1 MADQDGA
8 IGMEILG
15 GETMTEYFEGV
26 GELEGLQRGEM
37 LMPDFRASLHDL
49 QRQVMYGQFRNF
61 GMFSRRE
68 PMFERID
75 GPQYRQG
82 DVLLRP
88 IKVTKRGR
96 AETVKTERHVLAE
109 GEKTGHVH
117 VMENVRVADLFG
129 TNVVVADV
137 PTDLVHDEHKTI
149 TVDPG
154 AYEVVQQRE
163 YDPDDQ
169 QVSRA
174 MFD

>member
-1 MADQDGA
+1 MDNEFLTRERFQSMYLGA
-8 IGMEILG
+8 FPLINP
-15 GETMTEYFEGV
+15 F
-26 GELEGLQRGEM
+26 
-37 LMPDFRASLHDL
+37 H
-49 QRQVMYGQFRNF
+49 
-61 GMFSRRE
+61 RRE

-88 IKVTKRGR
+88 IEVTKRGR
-96 AETVKTERHVLAE
+96 KLTEKVKRHVLAE

-117 VMENVRVADLFG
+117 VMENVKVAELFG
-129 TNVVVADV
+129 TNVMVVDV
-137 PTDLVHDEHKTI
+137 PTDLVHDEHRTI

-163 YDPDDQ
+163 YDPEEKQ
-169 QVSRA
+169 ISRA